1 MNETI
6 QAQYGWSD
14 TDASC
19 AHDYTLPSVLAVIE
33 KTSVS
38 LGRRLKVLD
47 LGCGNGAASASIAA
61 AGHHVTAVDVSADG
75 IEIAKRAWP
84 KVRFEVASIYDEAL
98 VEVLDESG
106 FDCVVSLDVVEH
118 LFFPSKLIMLA
129 HSLLTDRGMLVLST
143 PYHGYWKNLAL
154 SLTGAWDKHFSVH
167 QDGGHIK
174 FFSPDSLT
182 SMVRGC
188 GFREIS
194 VKGRG
199 RLPGLWKTMILVARK

>member
-14 TDASC
+14 TEASC

-33 KTSVS
+33 KASVS
-38 LGRRLKVLD
+38 LCRPLKVLD

-61 AGHHVTAVDVSADG
+61 AGHEVTAVDVSADG

-84 KVRFEVASIYDEAL
+84 KVRFEVASIYDDTL
-98 VEVLDESG
+98 SDVLSQAE

-118 LFFPSKLIMLA
+118 LFFPSKLIRRA
-129 HSLLTDRGMLVLST
+129 YSLLTDGGILVLST

-174 FFSPDSLT
+174 FFSRDSLT
-182 SMVRGC
+182 SMVREC

-194 VKGRG
+194 VRGRG
-199 RLPGLWKTMILVARK
+199 RVPGLWKTMILVANK